1 MFLAMNDVWIISDGK
16 AGDIN
21 QCLGVV
27 EELGLTA
34 DIRLIAPRWPFS
46 ALTPLG
52 PLDPKDRPDRAGS
65 AIAPP
70 FPDIAIASG
79 RRTIAYLRAIKAASG
94 GRCFTIYLKDPRIIK
109 HASVGSRAADFIW
122 APAHDHLGGDNVLST
137 LTSPHR
143 VSQLRLAAARNEPDA
158 RLAAVA
164 APRIALLLGGDS
176 KNHRFED
183 ADIERF
189 TAAIE
194 SLVSGGDIHLM
205 VSPSRRTPPALA
217 EAIQAL
223 AHRTGGFYW
232 DGSGDN
238 PYMAILALADHV
250 IVTADSINMI
260 GEALATGRTV
270 HIFEPAGG
278 TRKSREFLGALLRK
292 GLVRRLACGLKT
304 ARYDPLDATPA
315 IAREIERRFAA
326 HRQALLAN
334 ETSVPSS

>member
-79 RRTIAYLRAIKAASG
+79 RRTIAYLRAIKTASG
-94 GRCFTIYLKDPRIIK
+94 GRCFTVYLKDPRMIK
-109 HASVGSRAADFIW
+109 HASIGSRAADLIW
-122 APAHDHLGGDNVLST
+122 APDHDHLEGANVIST

-143 VSQLRLAAARNEPDA
+143 VSQLRLAAARNGPDP
-158 RLAAVA
+158 RLAFLA

-176 KNHRFED
+176 RHHRFED
-183 ADIERF
+183 ADIARLGGVI
-189 TAAIE
+189 AG
-194 SLVSGGDIHLM
+194 LVADGSGHLM
-205 VSPSRRTPPALA
+205 VSPSRRTPPVLA
-217 EAIQAL
+217 EAIRSL
-223 AHRTGGFYW
+223 AQRTGGFYW

-238 PYMAILALADHV
+238 PYLAILALADHV

-278 TRKSREFLGALLRK
+278 TRKSREFLGALLGR
-292 GLVRRLACGLKT
+292 GLVRRLACGFNT
-304 ARYDPLDATPA
+304 VRYDPIDATPA
-315 IAREIERRFAA
+315 IAREIERRFAI
-326 HRQALLAN
+326 HRQALMAGGTDVILK
-334 ETSVPSS
+334 